1 MVEAR
6 NGVISDPEAA
16 RLLSDRARGRYLDPF
31 LDREVTV
38 AEAAEELGVSPQ
50 RMSYWV
56 AKLER
61 LGLIRHVRSELRGRS
76 RTAVWSSVA
85 PSFSFPLELLPT
97 DDLETLELY
106 FQPVW
111 RSFLRAVAAT
121 GRHYSAGWQVQLL
134 RQNEQPAF
142 HIVPSS
148 ELPADIPLLN
158 AWARLELSAEQALA
172 FRVELEAL
180 LKRYMSEPVD
190 DAPRSFLAHVA
201 MVAVPEE

>member
-1 MVEAR
+1 MA
-6 NGVISDPEAA
+6 GSDSSIITDPAAA

-38 AEAAEELGVSPQ
+38 AEAAGQLGVSPQ
-50 RMSYWV
+50 RMSYWT
-56 AKLER
+56 AKLQA
-61 LGLIRHVRSELRGRS
+61 LGLIHQVRSELRGRS

-85 PSFSFPLELLPT
+85 PQFSFPLELLPT

-111 RSFLRAVAAT
+111 RSFLRAIAAA

-134 RQNEQPAF
+134 RQNGQPAF

-148 ELPADIPLLN
+148 ALPADLPLLN
-158 AWARLELSAEQALA
+158 AWARLELSASQAQSL
-172 FRVELEAL
+172 RTELEEL
-180 LKRYMSEPVD
+180 VQRYMSEQAG
-190 DAPRSFLAHVA
+190 DAQKSFLAHVA
-201 MVAVPEE
+201 LVAAPEE